1 MVLGELGGAEGWE
14 DYIKQLQGERLM
26 VDLHV
31 SCMPLTQSPRIR
43 AAKWGINNLG
53 DFWSC

>member
-1 MVLGELGGAEGWE
+1 MLGELGGAEGWE